1 MKLTSALF
9 PASNRALATLTV
21 VSFLLAAVG
30 RFAFIGLTPMSESFI
45 DLVIYMSGGRIVS
58 HGLNPYDS
66 TDGSE
71 FRRKLRA
78 EYAQA
83 QPWLTETQERFDFYA
98 SGNLPLNLM
107 FFGAI
112 EHFLPGNPY
121 AYRAAFALADS
132 LLSAVVVCF
141 VFRVWRAAPSA
152 ANLLLAA
159 GLGVFSPIL
168 FFCGVLQP
176 EDKGLEI
183 LLLLSA
189 VCFAWSRR
197 WVLSAFLLAAS
208 IAYKGVGVFIAPLC
222 LWYTAARPGCFREWL
237 NRPALARCAAYAG
250 IVTVAVT
257 VTFLPYPNGLLPMIT
272 HRLSANVGL
281 EHPQLASI
289 WRPVDAILPGHW
301 KAVETVFIV
310 LFIVLNLVGVL
321 RKRFGPEVITASLLV
336 LFLDVFLLQG
346 ALNRLNIGLLSAIVI
361 IGAADLPFALRLGA
375 GYVAG
380 SVLYL
385 LPWMLWAAR
394 HWVAPLISGAAL
406 GPSPGKPDSSLIG
419 SYFALAL
426 VIWMTA
432 LLAAKAAGGAK
443 ISVVSPK

>member
-30 RFAFIGLTPMSESFI
+30 RFAFIGFTPMSESFI

-66 TDGSE
+66 TEGSE

-112 EHFLPGNPY
+112 DHFLPGNPY

-132 LLSAVVVCF
+132 LLSALVVCF
-141 VFRVWRAAPSA
+141 VFRVWRVAPSV

-189 VCFAWSRR
+189 VCFAWLRR

-222 LWYTAARPGCFREWL
+222 LWYAAARPGVFPGVAQPPGARAVRRLCGHRRRRRDRYL
-237 NRPALARCAAYAG
+237 PAVPQRSPSDDNPSSVSERGVGTSATGFDLAPGGCNPPWALEGCRDRLHC
-250 IVTVAVT
+250 V
-257 VTFLPYPNGLLPMIT
+257 L
-272 HRLSANVGL
+272 HRAQPG
-281 EHPQLASI
+281 
-289 WRPVDAILPGHW
+289 WRFQ
-301 KAVETVFIV
+301 KT
-310 LFIVLNLVGVL
+310 L
-321 RKRFGPEVITASLLV
+321 RA
-336 LFLDVFLLQG
+336 
-346 ALNRLNIGLLSAIVI
+346 
-361 IGAADLPFALRLGA
+361 
-375 GYVAG
+375 
-380 SVLYL
+380 
-385 LPWMLWAAR
+385 
-394 HWVAPLISGAAL
+394 
-406 GPSPGKPDSSLIG
+406 
-419 SYFALAL
+419 
-426 VIWMTA
+426 
-432 LLAAKAAGGAK
+432 
-443 ISVVSPK
+443 